1 MNGLQNFNE
10 IFRKGVTFNNI
21 EACFALFLES
31 KFLENPQGGVGGG
44 GKGDELTHLALLGL
58 EDHT

>member
-1 MNGLQNFNE
+1 M
-10 IFRKGVTFNNI
+10 TFNNI
-21 EACFALFLES
+21 ESHKKTCCALFLES
-31 KFLENPQGGVGGG
+31 KFLENPQGSVGGG